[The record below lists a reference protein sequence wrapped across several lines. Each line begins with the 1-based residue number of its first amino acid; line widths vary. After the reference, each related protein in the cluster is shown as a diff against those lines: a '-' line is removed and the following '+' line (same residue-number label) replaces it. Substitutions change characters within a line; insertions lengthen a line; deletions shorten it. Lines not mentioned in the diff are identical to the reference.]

1 MMRIQKMS
9 KQIIWKNELKY
20 KIRRI
25 TALTIIAIS
34 YTIFWC
40 WLTDFMLSL
49 TF

>member
-1 MMRIQKMS
+1 MMKTQKMN
-9 KQIIWKNELKY
+9 KQIIWKNELKF

-25 TALTIIAIS
+25 AALTIILLS
-34 YTIFWC
+34 YIIFWC